1 LGLIKIPV
9 PNIHSLK
16 RALKF
21 LFVFL
26 AAAVFVFAMVIGLNY
41 SGFKT
46 LFQNE
51 EGMAEGSEFIE
62 NTYSLKGLT
71 EFIGEHPE
79 WASITSYNVNDPDS
93 GIYYQSDVPRTLG
106 ATANIFLL
114 IEYERQVN
122 EGMLDPT
129 EEITLQEINK
139 FALPEI
145 SENNHNQL
153 VEEFENRTAP
163 LDDVI
168 KAMLENSD
176 LVSADYIW
184 FKLGERNIRALMDTL
199 NVNDTLLPLP
209 FSGMY
214 TRINPSLNDTSDL
227 KSMSFDQF
235 AEESIQIGNQLNSDT
250 GFNETVKEQFDED
263 RLSLTFMEERDALA
277 YFPQATTR
285 ELTSLMLRL
294 WNDDILSKEISMKV
308 KEKLRWPMGSEP
320 IARSFDDYGA
330 IYDNR
335 MGLLVGIDF
344 GTSTY
349 DGHTSVQA
357 VFFDRLPVGF
367 WVHMSANYMQ
377 EDYQQRLIWDPALYE
392 TTIKAIRSDNE

>member
-1 LGLIKIPV
+1 M
-9 PNIHSLK
+9 K

-26 AAAVFVFAMVIGLNY
+26 AAAAFVFAMVIGLNY

-62 NTYSLKGLT
+62 NTYSLKGLA

-79 WASITSYNVNDPDS
+79 WVSITSYNVNDPDS
-93 GIYYQSDVPRTLG
+93 GIYYRSDTPRTLG

-114 IEYERQVN
+114 IEYERQVV
-122 EGMLDPT
+122 EGLLDPA
-129 EEITLQEINK
+129 EEITLKEIGK

-153 VEEFENRTAP
+153 INEFENRTAP

-184 FKLGERNIRALMDTL
+184 FKLGEDNIRTLMDTL
-199 NVNDTLLPLP
+199 NVSESLLPLP

-214 TRINPSLNDTSDL
+214 SRINPSLSDTSNL
-227 KSMSFDQF
+227 SSISFEQF
-235 AEESIQIGNQLNSDT
+235 SSEVINIAEKINNDPDYNQS
-250 GFNETVKEQFDED
+250 VKEQFDSD
-263 RLSLTFMEERDALA
+263 RLSLSFMEERDALE
-277 YFPQATTR
+277 YFPKATTR
-285 ELTSLMLRL
+285 ELTDLMLRL
-294 WNDDILSKEISMKV
+294 WNDDILSKEISERV
-308 KEKLRWPMGSEP
+308 KTKLRWPMGSEP

-357 VFFDRLPVGF
+357 VFFDQLPVGF

-392 TTIKAIRSDNE
+392 TTLKAITPNNE

>member
-1 LGLIKIPV
+1 M
-9 PNIHSLK
+9 K

-26 AAAVFVFAMVIGLNY
+26 AAVAFVFAMVIGLNY

-62 NTYSLKGLT
+62 STYSLKGLA
-71 EFIGEHPE
+71 EFVGEHPE
-79 WASITSYNVNDPDS
+79 WVSITSYNVNDPDS
-93 GIYYQSDVPRTLG
+93 GIFYQSDVPRTLG
-106 ATANIFLL
+106 ATANLFLL
-114 IEYERQVN
+114 IEYERQVA
-122 EGMLDPT
+122 EGILDPT

-153 VEEFENRTAP
+153 VNEFENKTAP

-184 FKLGERNIRALMDTL
+184 FKLGEDNIRNLMDSL
-199 NVNDTLLPLP
+199 DVNDSLLPLP

-214 TRINPSLNDTSDL
+214 TRINPSLSDTSDL
-227 KSMSFDQF
+227 NSIPFEQF
-235 AEESIQIGNQLNSDT
+235 SEEVINITKQLKDDPE
-250 GFNETVKEQFDED
+250 FNRSVKEAFDED
-263 RLSLTFMEERDALA
+263 RLSLTFMEERDALE

-285 ELTSLMLRL
+285 ELTDLMMRL
-294 WNDDILSKEISMKV
+294 WNDEVLNEEISERIKS
-308 KEKLRWPMGSEP
+308 KLRWPMGSEP

-377 EDYQQRLIWDPALYE
+377 EDFQQRLIWDPALYE
-392 TTIKAIRSDNE
+392 TTLKAITPDNE

>member
-1 LGLIKIPV
+1 M
-9 PNIHSLK
+9 K

-26 AAAVFVFAMVIGLNY
+26 AAAAFVFAMVIGLNY

-51 EGMAEGSEFIE
+51 EGMAEGSEYIE
-62 NTYSLKGLT
+62 STYSLKGLA
-71 EFIGEHPE
+71 EFVGEHPE
-79 WASITSYNVNDPDS
+79 WVSITSYNVNNPDS
-93 GIYYQSDVPRTLG
+93 GIFYQTDVPRTLG
-106 ATANIFLL
+106 ATANLFLL
-114 IEYERQVN
+114 IEYERQVV
-122 EGMLDPT
+122 EGLLDPA
-129 EEITLQEINK
+129 EEITLKEIKK

-153 VEEFENRTAP
+153 IKEFEEGTAP
-163 LDDVI
+163 LDDVV

-184 FKLGERNIRALMDTL
+184 FKLGEDNIRALMDSL
-199 NVNDTLLPLP
+199 NVNDSLLPLP
-209 FSGMY
+209 YSGMY
-214 TRINPSLNDTSDL
+214 TRINPSLNDTSEL
-227 KSMSFDQF
+227 RTMSFDRF
-235 AEESIQIGNQLNSDT
+235 AEEVIDIAEQLNSDPN
-250 GFNETVKEQFDED
+250 FNRTVKGQFDDD
-263 RLSLTFMEERDALA
+263 RLSLSFMQERDALA

-285 ELTSLMLRL
+285 ELTDLMLRL
-294 WNDDILSKEISMKV
+294 WNEEVLTEEISQRV
-308 KEKLRWPMGSEP
+308 KDKLRWPMGSEP
-320 IARSFDDYGA
+320 IARSFEDYGA

-392 TTIKAIRSDNE
+392 TTQKAIAPDHE

>member
-1 LGLIKIPV
+1 M
-9 PNIHSLK
+9 K

-21 LFVFL
+21 FLVILAVVLFVFSL
-26 AAAVFVFAMVIGLNY
+26 VIGLNY

-51 EGMAEGSEFIE
+51 KGMAEGSQYIE

-71 EFIGEHPE
+71 QFIGEHPE
-79 WASITSYNVNDPDS
+79 WVSITSFNVNEPDS
-93 GIYYQSDVPRTLG
+93 GIYFQPDIPRTLG
-106 ATANIFLL
+106 ATANLFLL
-114 IEYERQVN
+114 IEYERQVA
-122 EGMLDPT
+122 EGLLDPA
-129 EEITLQEINK
+129 EEVTLKEINT

-145 SENNHNQL
+145 SQNNHNKLIEAFDNQS
-153 VEEFENRTAP
+153 AP
-163 LDDVI
+163 LDDVVI
-168 KAMLENSD
+168 AMLQNSD

-184 FKLGERNIRALMDTL
+184 FKLGEENIRSLIDILDVSEKA
-199 NVNDTLLPLP
+199 LPLP

-214 TRINPSLNDTSDL
+214 TRINPSLSDTSNLREIDFSEFSEQAIDL
-227 KSMSFDQF
+227 GNRIKDDPDYNQQLKNQF
-235 AEESIQIGNQLNSDT
+235 N
-250 GFNETVKEQFDED
+250 KD

-277 YFPQATTR
+277 YFPQATTN
-285 ELTSLMLRL
+285 ELANFMLRL
-294 WNDDILSKEISMKV
+294 YNNEVISEEVSENV
-308 KEKLRWPMGSEP
+308 KQKLRWPMGSDP
-320 IARSFDDYGA
+320 IARSFEDYGA

-335 MGLLVGIDF
+335 MGLLGGIDF
-344 GTSTY
+344 GTSIY

-392 TTIKAIRSDNE
+392 TTQQEIGKNHE

>member
-1 LGLIKIPV
+1 M
-9 PNIHSLK
+9 K

-26 AAAVFVFAMVIGLNY
+26 AAVAFVFAMVIGLNY

-62 NTYSLKGLT
+62 STYSLKGLA
-71 EFIGEHPE
+71 EFVGEHPE
-79 WASITSYNVNDPDS
+79 WVSITSYNVNDPDS
-93 GIYYQSDVPRTLG
+93 GIFYQSDVPRTLG
-106 ATANIFLL
+106 ATANLFLL
-114 IEYERQVN
+114 IEYERQVA
-122 EGMLDPT
+122 EGILDPT

-153 VEEFENRTAP
+153 VNEFENKTAP

-184 FKLGERNIRALMDTL
+184 FKLGEDNIRNLMDSL
-199 NVNDTLLPLP
+199 DVNDSLLPLP

-214 TRINPSLNDTSDL
+214 TRINPSLSDTSDL
-227 KSMSFDQF
+227 YSIPFEQF
-235 AEESIQIGNQLNSDT
+235 SEEVINITKQLKDDPE
-250 GFNETVKEQFDED
+250 FNRSVKEAFDED
-263 RLSLTFMEERDALA
+263 RLSLTFMEERDALE

-285 ELTSLMLRL
+285 ELTDLMMRL
-294 WNDDILSKEISMKV
+294 WNDEVLNEEISERIKS
-308 KEKLRWPMGSEP
+308 KLRWPMGSEP

-377 EDYQQRLIWDPALYE
+377 EDFQQRLIWDPALYE
-392 TTIKAIRSDNE
+392 TTLKAITPDNE

>member
-1 LGLIKIPV
+1 M
-9 PNIHSLK
+9 K

-26 AAAVFVFAMVIGLNY
+26 AAAAFVFAMVIGLNY

-51 EGMAEGSEFIE
+51 EGMAEGSEYIE
-62 NTYSLKGLT
+62 STYSLKGLA
-71 EFIGEHPE
+71 EFVGEHPE
-79 WASITSYNVNDPDS
+79 WVSITSYNVNNPDS
-93 GIYYQSDVPRTLG
+93 GIFYQTDIPRTLG
-106 ATANIFLL
+106 ATANLFLL
-114 IEYERQVN
+114 IEYERQVV
-122 EGMLDPT
+122 EGLLDPA
-129 EEITLQEINK
+129 EEITLKEIKK

-153 VEEFENRTAP
+153 IEEFEEGTAP
-163 LDDVI
+163 LDDVV

-184 FKLGERNIRALMDTL
+184 FKLGEDNIRALMDSL
-199 NVNDTLLPLP
+199 NVNDSLLPLP
-209 FSGMY
+209 YSGMY
-214 TRINPSLNDTSDL
+214 TRINPSLNDTSEL
-227 KSMSFDQF
+227 KTMSFDRF
-235 AEESIQIGNQLNSDT
+235 AEEVIGIAEQLNSDPN
-250 GFNETVKEQFDED
+250 FNQSVKDQFDDD
-263 RLSLTFMEERDALA
+263 RLSLSFMQERDALA

-285 ELTSLMLRL
+285 ELTDLMLRL
-294 WNDDILSKEISMKV
+294 WNEEVLTENISQRV
-308 KEKLRWPMGSEP
+308 KDKLRWPMGSEP
-320 IARSFDDYGA
+320 IARSFEDYGA

-392 TTIKAIRSDNE
+392 TTQKAIAPDHE

>member
-1 LGLIKIPV
+1 M
-9 PNIHSLK
+9 K

-79 WASITSYNVNDPDS
+79 WVSITSYNVNDPDS

-153 VEEFENRTAP
+153 
-163 LDDVI
+163 
-168 KAMLENSD
+168 
-176 LVSADYIW
+176 
-184 FKLGERNIRALMDTL
+184 
-199 NVNDTLLPLP
+199 
-209 FSGMY
+209 
-214 TRINPSLNDTSDL
+214 
-227 KSMSFDQF
+227 
-235 AEESIQIGNQLNSDT
+235 
-250 GFNETVKEQFDED
+250 
-263 RLSLTFMEERDALA
+263 
-277 YFPQATTR
+277 
-285 ELTSLMLRL
+285 
-294 WNDDILSKEISMKV
+294 
-308 KEKLRWPMGSEP
+308 
-320 IARSFDDYGA
+320 
-330 IYDNR
+330 
-335 MGLLVGIDF
+335 
-344 GTSTY
+344 
-349 DGHTSVQA
+349 
-357 VFFDRLPVGF
+357 
-367 WVHMSANYMQ
+367 
-377 EDYQQRLIWDPALYE
+377 
-392 TTIKAIRSDNE
+392 

>member
-1 LGLIKIPV
+1 M
-9 PNIHSLK
+9 K

-26 AAAVFVFAMVIGLNY
+26 AAAAFVFAMVIGLNY

-51 EGMAEGSEFIE
+51 EGMAEGSEYIE
-62 NTYSLKGLT
+62 STYSLKGLA
-71 EFIGEHPE
+71 EFVGEHPE
-79 WASITSYNVNDPDS
+79 WVSITSYNVNNPDS
-93 GIYYQSDVPRTLG
+93 GIFYQTDIPRTLG
-106 ATANIFLL
+106 ATANLFLL
-114 IEYERQVN
+114 IEYERQVL
-122 EGMLDPT
+122 EGLLDPA
-129 EEITLQEINK
+129 EEITLKEIKK

-153 VEEFENRTAP
+153 IKEFEEGTAP
-163 LDDVI
+163 LDDVV

-184 FKLGERNIRALMDTL
+184 FKLGEDNIRALMDSL
-199 NVNDTLLPLP
+199 NVNDSLLPLP
-209 FSGMY
+209 YSGMY
-214 TRINPSLNDTSDL
+214 TRINPSLNDTSEL
-227 KSMSFDQF
+227 RTMSFDRF
-235 AEESIQIGNQLNSDT
+235 AEEVIDIAEQLNSDPN
-250 GFNETVKEQFDED
+250 FNRTVKGQFDDD
-263 RLSLTFMEERDALA
+263 RLSLSFMQERDALA

-285 ELTSLMLRL
+285 ELTDLMLRL
-294 WNDDILSKEISMKV
+294 WNEEVLTEEISQRV
-308 KEKLRWPMGSEP
+308 KDKLRWPMGSEP
-320 IARSFDDYGA
+320 IARSFEDYGA

-392 TTIKAIRSDNE
+392 TTQKAIAPDHE

>member
-1 LGLIKIPV
+1 V
-9 PNIHSLK
+9 
-16 RALKF
+16 
-21 LFVFL
+21 
-26 AAAVFVFAMVIGLNY
+26 AAFVFAMVIGLNY

-62 NTYSLKGLT
+62 STYSLKGLA
-71 EFIGEHPE
+71 EFVGDHPE
-79 WASITSYNVNDPDS
+79 WVSITSYNVNDPDS
-93 GIYYQSDVPRTLG
+93 GIFYQSDVPRTLG
-106 ATANIFLL
+106 ATANLFLL
-114 IEYERQVN
+114 IEYERQVA
-122 EGMLDPT
+122 EGILDPT

-145 SENNHNQL
+145 SENNHDQL
-153 VEEFENRTAP
+153 INEFENKTAP

-184 FKLGERNIRALMDTL
+184 FKLGEDNIRTLMDSL
-199 NVNDTLLPLP
+199 DVSEYLLPLP
-209 FSGMY
+209 FCGMY
-214 TRINPSLNDTSDL
+214 SRINPSLNDTSDL
-227 KSMSFDQF
+227 SSISFEQF
-235 AEESIQIGNQLNSDT
+235 SEQVIRIAEQLKNDPD
-250 GFNETVKEQFDED
+250 FNRSVKEQFDND
-263 RLSLTFMEERDALA
+263 RLSLTFMEERDALE

-285 ELTSLMLRL
+285 ELTDLMLRL
-294 WNDDILSKEISMKV
+294 WNDNILSEEISERV
-308 KEKLRWPMGSEP
+308 KTKLRWPMGSEP
-320 IARSFDDYGA
+320 IARSFEDYGA

-344 GTSTY
+344 GTSAY

-377 EDYQQRLIWDPALYE
+377 EDFQQRLIWDPALYE
-392 TTIKAIRSDNE
+392 TTLKAITPEDE